1 MAFQPIRI
9 LITYQ
14 CSAIVNMAGKF
25 QNVCK
30 RFSLDALKPFQEE
43 TITQLLKGRD
53 SFLSVKTG
61 GGKSICYQGFQ
72 LMWTELNGCECSV
85 LIVSPLL
92 SIMKEQCEYLKSCDF
107 TSTYIGRDSS
117 EDIDIING
125 NFQFL
130 FASPESILSVN
141 KWRDMLVASK
151 HFKLFVV
158 DEAHTVLHWGESEI
172 EMEPFRIW
180 YSKLGEIRSLIQCPV
195 LLITATA
202 NRSARMEMQKKF
214 CMIDCHEIIQNP
226 DRENIK
232 LFVHKFK
239 STVSHGDI
247 FYFLIHLLKKDKELC
262 ERFLIFC
269 PSIKTCSELF
279 SALRMKLGHIIKHVD
294 MFHSQSPDT
303 VKEKIK
309 EDMSVESGNI
319 RVLVATS
326 AAGMGVNFRSVK
338 YVINYGPPKDM
349 DGFVQQFGRAGR
361 DGGVAM
367 ALLLFNGKQCRNLD
381 EDMKTYTQ
389 NKETCRRDIILSA
402 YKSKSDP
409 KRLRHMCCD
418 ICDVQYDCN
427 STDCSNFKH
436 PFYKYELPVCSS
448 DSDNSADDMFD
459 DDSD

>member
-1 MAFQPIRI
+1 
-9 LITYQ
+9 
-14 CSAIVNMAGKF
+14 
-25 QNVCK
+25 
-30 RFSLDALKPFQEE
+30 
-43 TITQLLKGRD
+43 
-53 SFLSVKTG
+53 
-61 GGKSICYQGFQ
+61 
-72 LMWTELNGCECSV
+72 
-85 LIVSPLL
+85 
-92 SIMKEQCEYLKSCDF
+92 MKEQCEYLKSCDF
-107 TSTYIGRDSS
+107 TSTFIGRDSS

-232 LFVHKFK
+232 LFAHTFK

-262 ERFLIFC
+262 ERILIFC

-279 SALRMKLGHIIKHVD
+279 SAFRMKLGHIIKHVD
-294 MFHSQSPDT
+294 MFHSQTPDT
-303 VKEKIK
+303 VKERIK

-338 YVINYGPPKDM
+338 YVINYGPLKDM

-367 ALLLFNGKQCRNLD
+367 ALLLFNGKQCRKLD

-418 ICDVQYDCN
+418 ICDVQCDCN

-436 PFYKYELPVCSS
+436 PFYKYEFPVCSS

>member
-1 MAFQPIRI
+1 MEFKSNLIIFLLLLGGYTEKGPTTASISMAKTTTQ
-9 LITYQ
+9 TT
-14 CSAIVNMAGKF
+14 
-25 QNVCK
+25 
-30 RFSLDALKPFQEE
+30 SLPQ
-43 TITQLLKGRD
+43 
-53 SFLSVKTG
+53 KT
-61 GGKSICYQGFQ
+61 
-72 LMWTELNGCECSV
+72 
-85 LIVSPLL
+85 
-92 SIMKEQCEYLKSCDF
+92 
-107 TSTYIGRDSS
+107 TSTTTTPLATSTSPSTTSATTTASAFKTNGANDYMVLPSVQREVAGVEIYFREGPSLSSAPVFNVYLGDVFYMFIRYTGSYHVIKPVECKAYAGVVIDKNVTSMVLWNSVRDSS

-158 DEAHTVLHWGESEI
+158 DEAHTVLHWGESEM

-232 LFVHKFK
+232 L
-239 STVSHGDI
+239 
-247 FYFLIHLLKKDKELC
+247 
-262 ERFLIFC
+262 
-269 PSIKTCSELF
+269 
-279 SALRMKLGHIIKHVD
+279 MKLGHIIKHVD

-309 EDMSVESGNI
+309 EDMSVES
-319 RVLVATS
+319 
-326 AAGMGVNFRSVK
+326 
-338 YVINYGPPKDM
+338 
-349 DGFVQQFGRAGR
+349 
-361 DGGVAM
+361 
-367 ALLLFNGKQCRNLD
+367 
-381 EDMKTYTQ
+381 
-389 NKETCRRDIILSA
+389 
-402 YKSKSDP
+402 
-409 KRLRHMCCD
+409 
-418 ICDVQYDCN
+418 
-427 STDCSNFKH
+427 
-436 PFYKYELPVCSS
+436 